1 MHIILF
7 VFIVENIALQLIG
20 IAYVHNEAII
30 IIYVKKIL
38 FEICILKILDII
50 GKLIIQK

>member
-20 IAYVHNEAII
+20 IAYVHNVAII

-38 FEICILKILDII
+38 FEIYILKILDII